1 MNETIKTIQDRPPNF
16 RNSSGKL
23 YLVRCYVC
31 SPEGKENYSPNVASG
46 TCGWCGYVDA
56 EFLKKEL
63 TSLKEEVRMLKLI
76 NDSLLA
82 ENREIRGLCVR
93 HESEINPVLELRREN
108 AALRAYVD
116 HMQKT
121 LSVRPIQEC
130 RCKRGIFSSL
140 LR

>member
-16 RNSSGKL
+16 RDSAGKL

-46 TCGWCGYVDA
+46 TCGWCGYVDT

-63 TSLKEEVRMLKLI
+63 TSLKEENTMLKI
-76 NDSLLA
+76 QNEALLA
-82 ENREIRGLCVR
+82 QNREIRGLCVR
-93 HESEINPVLELRREN
+93 HESEIDPLLELRRVN

-116 HMQKT
+116 LMQKT
-121 LSVRPIQEC
+121 LNVRPIQEC
-130 RCKRGIFSSL
+130 RCKLGIFSSL